1 MDESVRKARQFDKT
15 QVKLSP
21 AFEAQVQAIAKESM
35 KDLGLAH
42 LQNSVSDMGWA
53 GWGVVGAGWRLLLAA
68 RVGFVS
74 TPSTPTFVG
83 ECKPVQVG
91 FIPTRRLLQ
100 ETQGEW
106 AQ

>member
-42 LQNSVSDMGWA
+42 LQNSVSDMGW
-53 GWGVVGAGWRLLLAA
+53 VGMG
-68 RVGFVS
+68 G
-74 TPSTPTFVG
+74 
-83 ECKPVQVG
+83 
-91 FIPTRRLLQ
+91 
-100 ETQGEW
+100 
-106 AQ
+106 